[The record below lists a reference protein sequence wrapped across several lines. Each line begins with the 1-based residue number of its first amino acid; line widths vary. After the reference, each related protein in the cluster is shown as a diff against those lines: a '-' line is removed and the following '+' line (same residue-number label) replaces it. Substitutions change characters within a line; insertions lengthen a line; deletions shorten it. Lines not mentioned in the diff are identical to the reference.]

1 VEAPSF
7 CQALAI
13 PLKMKP
19 PVLPQ
24 RPFWRRDM
32 LGSFANFMFGGTSSV
47 SVGIRPPEPR
57 TVESIDKAAES
68 CKSDKKGASCSVS
81 SPNSL
86 IFLANDM
93 EIVVEPAAAETAEVT
108 VHGTIVE
115 CRDKTT
121 SSLPLRP

>member
-1 VEAPSF
+1 
-7 CQALAI
+7 
-13 PLKMKP
+13 
-19 PVLPQ
+19 
-24 RPFWRRDM
+24 M